1 MFNLIVG
8 ILILAVGLFVGFYL
22 LKKSKAY
29 GAKPG
34 YKMAG
39 IGTLAAAGVVCVVL
53 IVSSMMIS
61 VPTGHTGVVTVFGR
75 VENYTLDAGMHAK
88 APWSKVITMDNRV
101 QKASV
106 NLSCFSSDIQEVQT
120 VYTLNYQINKNNA
133 QEIYSTVGISYYDT
147 VITPNVAEA
156 VKTIMARYTAEELI
170 GSRDKLASE
179 IETLLTMQLLR
190 YNIEVVSTAIEDM
203 DFTDAFTNA
212 VEEKQ
217 VAAQNKLKAEIEQQQ
232 KTIEQRATSE
242 RDVIKANAEAEVA
255 KIQAEADLEVTKIQ
269 ADAAEYAGQKE
280 AAKNRAIS
288 EALTEELLQYYY
300 VQQWNGVLPQTYL
313 GSDNVSTIIGLGG
326 DKTSSSATVPTQ
338 VPSSVPAEP

>member
-1 MFNLIVG
+1 
-8 ILILAVGLFVGFYL
+8 
-22 LKKSKAY
+22 
-29 GAKPG
+29 
-34 YKMAG
+34 
-39 IGTLAAAGVVCVVL
+39 
-53 IVSSMMIS
+53 
-61 VPTGHTGVVTVFGR
+61 
-75 VENYTLDAGMHAK
+75 
-88 APWSKVITMDNRV
+88 
-101 QKASV
+101 
-106 NLSCFSSDIQEVQT
+106 
-120 VYTLNYQINKNNA
+120 
-133 QEIYSTVGISYYDT
+133 
-147 VITPNVAEA
+147 
-156 VKTIMARYTAEELI
+156 
-170 GSRDKLASE
+170 
-179 IETLLTMQLLR
+179 MQLLR